1 MEAGHAACWD
11 GRGAGRG
18 VHLASPAV
26 SLWAPSARSGLRLG
40 FHLEPL
46 GIWGRLMSVLIWLLV
61 VLLFGF
67 AQFAHRSRTAA
78 ARQTEN
84 GTALTGK

>member
-1 MEAGHAACWD
+1 
-11 GRGAGRG
+11 
-18 VHLASPAV
+18 
-26 SLWAPSARSGLRLG
+26 
-40 FHLEPL
+40 
-46 GIWGRLMSVLIWLLV
+46 MSVLIWLLV

-78 ARQTEN
+78 ARQSEN